1 VYSHNLAL
9 ERMQRLLVDGI
20 AIFVAALIA
29 VWIRHSSGW
38 IPNATP
44 APWSIYLFP
53 AAALAVIT
61 VLILYFAGSYRGR
74 GRVAPSPILPA
85 ALGAAI
91 VIALSASFFYRE
103 QSYSRVT
110 VILFLPVAVV
120 VVTGMRFVY
129 DRYVHTVWQ
138 TQTTTRN
145 VLIVGKTSTGR
156 QIARTLTRQ
165 PAYYRIA
172 GFLDDSPTEVSTED
186 RPNVIGP
193 ISSLGETIEARDID
207 EVIICI
213 TEDPDSVLDAIGECM
228 RRKVTWRA
236 VPNMYGLRIDRVS
249 VDSFGGVPL
258 VGSRG
263 TSLVGFH
270 RTQKRAFDIGVAAVA
285 LVLLS
290 PILLAV
296 ALAVRLTSRGPILY
310 RQTRVGINGR
320 TFTMLKFRSMK
331 TGSSTMVHDSYAREW
346 IYGRTGRSGE
356 SDTDASVAT
365 LCDQPAEIHKMTEDS
380 RITPVGK
387 ILRAASLDE
396 LPQFWNVLRGDMSVV
411 GPRPALPYEVER
423 YTEQHKRRLEVQ
435 PGITGA
441 WQVSGRSDLPFDKMI
456 ALDVEYIERWSIT
469 TDFAIVL
476 RTVPAILRF
485 GGK

>member
-1 VYSHNLAL
+1 
-9 ERMQRLLVDGI
+9 
-20 AIFVAALIA
+20 
-29 VWIRHSSGW
+29 
-38 IPNATP
+38 
-44 APWSIYLFP
+44 
-53 AAALAVIT
+53 
-61 VLILYFAGSYRGR
+61 
-74 GRVAPSPILPA
+74 
-85 ALGAAI
+85 
-91 VIALSASFFYRE
+91 
-103 QSYSRVT
+103 
-110 VILFLPVAVV
+110 
-120 VVTGMRFVY
+120 
-129 DRYVHTVWQ
+129 
-138 TQTTTRN
+138 
-145 VLIVGKTSTGR
+145 
-156 QIARTLTRQ
+156 
-165 PAYYRIA
+165 
-172 GFLDDSPTEVSTED
+172 
-186 RPNVIGP
+186 VIGP

-213 TEDPDSVLDAIGECM
+213 TDDSDSVLDAIGECM
-228 RRKVTWRA
+228 RRRVTWRA

-249 VDSFGGVPL
+249 VDNFGGVPL

-263 TSLVGFH
+263 TRLVGFH

-290 PILLAV
+290 PILLTV

-310 RQTRVGINGR
+310 RQTRVGINGQ

-331 TGSSTMVHDSYAREW
+331 TGTSTIVHDNYAREW
-346 IYGRTGRSGE
+346 IYGRTGRSNE
-356 SDTDASVAT
+356 SNTDASVAT
-365 LCDQPAEIHKMTEDS
+365 LSDQPAEIHKMTEDS

-423 YTEQHKRRLEVQ
+423 YTEQHKRRLAVQ

-456 ALDVEYIERWSIT
+456 ALDVEYIEEWSIT

-476 RTVPAILRF
+476 RTVPAILEF